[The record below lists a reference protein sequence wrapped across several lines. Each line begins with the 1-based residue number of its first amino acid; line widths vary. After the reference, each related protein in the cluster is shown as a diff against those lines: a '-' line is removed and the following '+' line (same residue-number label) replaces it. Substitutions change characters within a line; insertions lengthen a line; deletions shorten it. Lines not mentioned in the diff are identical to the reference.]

1 MYFQENGS
9 LQKGESMSQEVQ
21 STEKQSAESKPIPAS
36 ILARLR
42 RVKARLDATAR
53 DAHAIYVH
61 ELNEAAVEIGEG
73 NLMVDVDAGVYT
85 IAQPIAEV
93 AK

>member
-1 MYFQENGS
+1 
-9 LQKGESMSQEVQ
+9 MSQEAQ
-21 STEKQSAESKPIPAS
+21 PTEKQSAESKPIPAA

-53 DAHAIYVH
+53 DAHTIYVH

-73 NLMVDVDAGVYT
+73 NLMVDIDAGIYAV
-85 IAQPIAEV
+85 AQPIAEV
-93 AK
+93 TK